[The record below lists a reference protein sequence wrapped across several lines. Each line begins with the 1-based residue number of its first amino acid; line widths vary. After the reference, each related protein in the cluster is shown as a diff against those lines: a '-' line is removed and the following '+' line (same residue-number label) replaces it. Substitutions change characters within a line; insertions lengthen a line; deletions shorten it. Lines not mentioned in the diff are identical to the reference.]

1 MCKQRICNKE
11 KRKKGQKASFYSLV
25 HISCAK
31 LWIQTENMI
40 CGELAKISLTL
51 LSYLLKRNHRDL
63 VTFLFRLFSNIVPK
77 NFEQNGSI
85 KYGFEQSKRLI
96 KGSQAIPKEIR
107 QHNVP
112 KQSSIC
118 DCTETTCT
126 CSWFDDVLH
135 RCTHALAVAQQLN
148 NVQKFWILDLR
159 RETSTTWRLPCRDR
173 ESKVVEV
180 MRINIRLQPS
190 FIHRNT
196 IYTDGG
202 GSYKHVRKGWR
213 LCWYAQPT

>member
-118 DCTETTCT
+118 DCTGTTCM

-148 NVQKFWILDLR
+148 NVQKFWILDLHT
-159 RETSTTWRLPCRDR
+159 ETSTTWRLPCRDR

-213 LCWYAQPT
+213 RCWCAQPT